1 MIEISD
7 EILPRVLWSYS
18 HQCLCKY
25 PLFFVAAG
33 TTREH
38 LGLAIALR
46 IPLVVV
52 ITKTDLSSPEA
63 LNNTVTQLERI
74 LKSPGC
80 NKVPIIVEDQDD
92 VATAASNFPSGQ
104 YVSLFHL
111 IFSLYHVF
119 SFFTN

>member
-1 MIEISD
+1 MWSNVVNVY
-7 EILPRVLWSYS
+7 LPIFFV
-18 HQCLCKY
+18 
-25 PLFFVAAG
+25 FVAAG

-104 YVSLFHL
+104 YVSLLHFIVIL
-111 IFSLYHVF
+111 
-119 SFFTN
+119 